1 MKAQINEPLTILVNG
16 KKSSKVDLR
25 TTKKLRFT
33 SQKTS

>member
-25 TTKKLRFT
+25 TT
-33 SQKTS
+33 